1 MSVPSLSVS
10 VHDRYGPEIRD
21 KIGEKLR
28 EPLATEYVMLTPAR
42 LAALAEIES
51 VHEPVISFYLEL
63 GPDRRLGGAWRT
75 AFRSLAGAALKS
87 IEHQSE
93 RRAIESAFDHIET
106 ALDDALPELGRGVV
120 FFVCARPALWTQIT
134 LSLALPDGVHFGQRP
149 HLRPLAR
156 TRDEH
161 DCFVLGVLSQQMNR
175 FFISQ
180 IGQVQE
186 VLQVRSG
193 PIRRMVV
200 HRAPREGEGPQ
211 VTEAKKIE
219 TRIVAHAAEAILTRF
234 GGRYLS
240 LSGPPDLRSALLH
253 ELPRA
258 IRDHDGGTFAVD
270 VHANT
275 SDVCAAAEPIQRAV
289 EAREEVSTVRRL
301 IDAGPHNAAW
311 GVPATLAALHQHRV
325 RTLIV
330 DDTFSQ
336 RGVRCRICG
345 CLFGAHIDRCVSCGG
360 AAIEVIED
368 VVEFGLEQALQQ
380 KAALELVRSEAARR
394 LMTRVDPMGA
404 ILRW

>member
-10 VHDRYGPEIRD
+10 VHDRYGPKIRD
-21 KIGEKLR
+21 KISEKLR

-51 VHEPVISFYLEL
+51 THEPVISFYLQL
-63 GPDRRLGGAWRT
+63 GPDRRVGGAWRT
-75 AFRSLAGAALKS
+75 AFRSLAGAALKA
-87 IEHQSE
+87 IGHQGE
-93 RRAIESAFDHIET
+93 RRAIELAFDRIET
-106 ALDDALPELGRGVV
+106 ALDDALPELGRGVA
-120 FFVCARPALWTQIT
+120 FFVCAKPTLWTQVS
-134 LSLALPDGVHFGQRP
+134 LSLALPDGVHFGRRP

-200 HRAPREGEGPQ
+200 HRGPREGEGPQ
-211 VTEAKKIE
+211 VTGAKKIE

-253 ELPRA
+253 DLPRA
-258 IRDHDGGTFAVD
+258 IADHDGGIFAVD

-275 SDVCAAAEPIQRAV
+275 SEVSAAAEPIQRAV
-289 EAREEVSTVRRL
+289 EAREEVCTVRRL
-301 IDAGPHNAAW
+301 IDAGPHNSAW

-330 DDTFSQ
+330 DDAFSKP
-336 RGVRCRICG
+336 GVRCRTCG
-345 CLFGAHIDRCVSCGG
+345 CLAGAHIGSCESCGG
-360 AAIEVIED
+360 IEIELIED
-368 VVEFGLEQALQQ
+368 VVEFALERALEQ
-380 KAALELVRSEAARR
+380 KSALELLRSEAARR
-394 LMTRVDPMGA
+394 IMTTVAPMGA